1 MKRMKSLI
9 AYTMG
14 LILNLFIVKI
24 LISYN
29 NNNIIDP
36 MGQLTGGVAP
46 NIDRAH
52 TTEISLLEIV
62 DSGRSLDGMK
72 FETLKRISLLI
83 LAITILFNYQ
93 LFISVQNLPLGI
105 SLKDGSVTLTETKL
119 IFLIFIMSISGIIIY
134 NLNNYNKNKE
144 KGNKKEKLIILKTNL
159 LGIYVLIKSN
169 DWILTIV
176 SWELFNMS
184 LYLFVSLKSENE
196 PGLAASLKYFVLS
209 ALSTT
214 FLLMGVCILYF
225 KTGSTNYEIIETSLN
240 ELMRY
245 ENDQMIILAMILI
258 LSTLLFK
265 LGAAPFYQWAPDL
278 YENLDTKYTMWMIII
293 PKLTVLSFLFLITD
307 AFSIFLHL
315 PAVNLFLLI
324 SGSLSIIIGSIALN
338 NQWYIKRFFAFSGIS
353 HIGFML
359 LSLYSF
365 DTQSLF
371 IYAFNYGITTVNIFT
386 IFIILAAFFG
396 RELKNIKDLSGLF
409 KVNKGLSLLL
419 ALNLLSLAGVCLR
432 KILRIIR

>member
-1 MKRMKSLI
+1 
-9 AYTMG
+9 MG

-29 NNNIIDP
+29 NNNIID
-36 MGQLTGGVAP
+36 
-46 NIDRAH
+46 RAH

-62 DSGRSLDGMK
+62 DSSLLKGDGMK
-72 FETLKRISLLI
+72 FETLKRICLLI

-93 LFISVQNLPLGI
+93 IFISVQNLPLGF

-119 IFLIFIMSISGIIIY
+119 ILLIFIMSISGIIIY

-307 AFSIFLHL
+307 AFTIFLHL

-359 LSLYSF
+359 LSLSSF
-365 DTQSLF
+365 DTQSLL

-396 RELKNIKDLSGLF
+396 RELKNIKDLSGIF

-432 KILRIIR
+432 KILRIIRELIS